1 MNFEYFLA
9 KRIIST
15 KSYKNS
21 ISGPIIKIGIVAI
34 ALGVIVMLI
43 SIATG
48 LGMQYEIKNKI
59 SAFNGDIS
67 IYNFQSVNYED
78 SNIPLDFDENLY
90 NNIINTKGVTKVQKI
105 ATKFGLIR
113 TSEDFDGVFFKG
125 VDENYDLNRIRKFLI
140 EGDFPNISNSIS
152 NKVIVSKLLAK
163 RLKLNVGDSFQMLF
177 SRNSE
182 SSAIRKFEIAGIF
195 SSGFNELDSK
205 YIIGDISHVQ
215 RINKW
220 NNDQIGNLEVFIDN
234 YENLDLLTNKIYS
247 ITPSTVNVQSIRDKY
262 YSIFDWIK
270 LFDKNMIAII
280 IIMIIVASIN
290 IITVLIVLIL
300 ERTNMIGVLKS
311 LGSTNT
317 SLRKFFIYNSLYIV
331 SLGLLIG
338 NSVGL
343 ILIYLQKKYELISL
357 DSEIYYVSSVPMHF
371 DVYYI
376 IGLNIL
382 TFFICFLVI
391 ILPSSLIS
399 NISPTK
405 AVKYQ

>member
-21 ISGPIIKIGIVAI
+21 ISGPIIKIGIAAI

-48 LGMQYEIKNKI
+48 LGMQHEIKNKI

-90 NNIINTKGVTKVQKI
+90 NKIINTEGITKVQKI

-182 SSAIRKFEIAGIF
+182 SSAVRKFEIAGIF

-205 YIIGDISHVQ
+205 YIIGDLSHVQ
-215 RINKW
+215 KINKW
-220 NNDQIGNLEVFIDN
+220 SDDQIGNLEVFIDN

-371 DVYYI
+371 DLYYI

>member
-21 ISGPIIKIGIVAI
+21 ISGPIIKIGIAAI

-48 LGMQYEIKNKI
+48 LGMQHEIKNKI

-67 IYNFQSVNYED
+67 IYNFQTVNYED
-78 SNIPLDFDENLY
+78 SNIPLDFDEDLY
-90 NNIINTKGVTKVQKI
+90 SSIISTEGIIKVQKI

-113 TSEDFDGVFFKG
+113 TNEDFDGVFFKG
-125 VDENYDLNRIRKFLI
+125 VDENYDLDRIKNFLI

-152 NKVIVSKLLAK
+152 NKVVVSKLLAK
-163 RLKLNVGDSFQMLF
+163 RLKLNVGDDFQMLF

-182 SSAIRKFEIAGIF
+182 SSAIRKFEISGIF

-205 YIIGDISHVQ
+205 YIIGDLSHIQ
-215 RINKW
+215 KINKW

-234 YENLDLLTNKIYS
+234 YENLDLLTNEIYS
-247 ITPSTVNVQSIRDKY
+247 ITPSTVNVQSVRDKY

-371 DVYYI
+371 DLYYI

>member
-67 IYNFQSVNYED
+67 IHNFQSVNYED
-78 SNIPLDFDENLY
+78 SNIPLDFDEDLY

-205 YIIGDISHVQ
+205 YIIGDLSHVQ
-215 RINKW
+215 KINKW
-220 NNDQIGNLEVFIDN
+220 NDDQIGNLEVFIDN

-371 DVYYI
+371 DAYYI

>member
-1 MNFEYFLA
+1 LNFEYFLA

-78 SNIPLDFDENLY
+78 SNIPLDFNEDLY
-90 NNIINTKGVTKVQKI
+90 NNIINTEGITKVQKI

-371 DVYYI
+371 DIYYI

>member
-21 ISGPIIKIGIVAI
+21 ISGPIIKIGIAAI

-48 LGMQYEIKNKI
+48 LGMQHEIKNKI

-90 NNIINTKGVTKVQKI
+90 NKIINTEGITKVQKI

-182 SSAIRKFEIAGIF
+182 SSAVRKFEIAGIF

-205 YIIGDISHVQ
+205 YIIGDLSHVQ
-215 RINKW
+215 KINKW
-220 NNDQIGNLEVFIDN
+220 SDDQIGNLEVFIDN

-357 DSEIYYVSSVPMHF
+357 DSEIYYVSSVPMHY
-371 DVYYI
+371 DLYYI

>member
-34 ALGVIVMLI
+34 ALGVVVMLI

-125 VDENYDLNRIRKFLI
+125 VDENYDLNKIRKFLI

-205 YIIGDISHVQ
+205 YIIGDLSHV
-215 RINKW
+215 RKINKW
-220 NNDQIGNLEVFIDN
+220 NSNLSFIR
-234 YENLDLLTNKIYS
+234 TKMHPWHKIC
-247 ITPSTVNVQSIRDKY
+247 
-262 YSIFDWIK
+262 
-270 LFDKNMIAII
+270 
-280 IIMIIVASIN
+280 
-290 IITVLIVLIL
+290 
-300 ERTNMIGVLKS
+300 KS
-311 LGSTNT
+311 KRMDFG
-317 SLRKFFIYNSLYIV
+317 K
-331 SLGLLIG
+331 
-338 NSVGL
+338 
-343 ILIYLQKKYELISL
+343 
-357 DSEIYYVSSVPMHF
+357 
-371 DVYYI
+371 
-376 IGLNIL
+376 
-382 TFFICFLVI
+382 C
-391 ILPSSLIS
+391 
-399 NISPTK
+399 
-405 AVKYQ
+405 

>member
-9 KRIIST
+9 KRIITT
-15 KSYKNS
+15 KPYKSS
-21 ISGPIIKIGIVAI
+21 ISGPIIKIGIIAI

-67 IYNFQSVNYED
+67 IYNFQTTNYED
-78 SNIPLDFDENLY
+78 SSIPLDFDEDLYTNLS
-90 NNIINTKGVTKVQKI
+90 NTNGVVNVQKI
-105 ATKFGLIR
+105 ATKFGLVR
-113 TSEDFDGVFFKG
+113 TKKDFDGVFFKG
-125 VDENYDLNRIRKFLI
+125 VDQDYNWERIQKFLI
-140 EGDFPNISNSIS
+140 EGNFPNISNSIS
-152 NKVIVSKLLAK
+152 NQILISKLLAN
-163 RLKLNVGDSFQMLF
+163 RLNLEVGDSFQMLF

-182 SSAIRKFEIAGIF
+182 SSAIRKFEITGIF

-215 RINKW
+215 KINKW
-220 NNDQIGNLEVFIDN
+220 NDNQIGNLEVFIDN
-234 YENLDLLTNKIYS
+234 YENLDSLTQTIYS
-247 ITPSTVNVQSIRDKY
+247 STPSTINAQSVRDKY

-280 IIMIIVASIN
+280 VIMIIVASIN

-300 ERTNMIGVLKS
+300 ERTNMIGILKS
-311 LGSTNT
+311 LGSTNY

-331 SLGLLIG
+331 SVGLLIG
-338 NSVGL
+338 NSIGL

-357 DSEIYYVSSVPMHF
+357 DSEIYYVSSVPVYVDF
-371 DVYYI
+371 YYI
-376 IGLNIL
+376 ILLNII
-382 TFFICFLVI
+382 TFIICFLVI

>member
-21 ISGPIIKIGIVAI
+21 ISGPIIKIGIAAI

-48 LGMQYEIKNKI
+48 LGMQHEIKNKI

-90 NNIINTKGVTKVQKI
+90 NKIINTEGITKVQKI

-177 SRNSE
+177 SRNLK
-182 SSAIRKFEIAGIF
+182 SSAIRKFIITGIF

-205 YIIGDISHVQ
+205 YIIGDLSHVQ
-215 RINKW
+215 KINKW
-220 NNDQIGNLEVFIDN
+220 SDDQIGNLEVFIDN

-371 DVYYI
+371 DLYYI
-376 IGLNIL
+376 IGLNVL

-405 AVKYQ
+405 VVKYQ

>member
-21 ISGPIIKIGIVAI
+21 ISGPIIKIGIAAI

-78 SNIPLDFDENLY
+78 SNIPLDFDENFY
-90 NNIINTKGVTKVQKI
+90 NNIVNTEGVAKVQKI

-205 YIIGDISHVQ
+205 YIIGDLSHVQ
-215 RINKW
+215 KINKW
-220 NNDQIGNLEVFIDN
+220 SDDQIGNLEVFIDN

-343 ILIYLQKKYELISL
+343 ILIYLQKKYEFISL

-371 DVYYI
+371 DLYYI

-382 TFFICFLVI
+382 TFFICFLII

-399 NISPTK
+399 NITPTK